1 MQVKVWYSFM
11 MGKIKNYLKNASFS
25 IKITYQAAK
34 YYFVLKS
41 ALSLL
46 LSFVPI
52 VKIYIWKIIIDL
64 LISASANEMLT
75 GLVKYAI
82 LYFTVHLA
90 QELIIKMSQY
100 IEYKYND
107 KVNYYVENLLLEQF
121 AAVDLGFYDSSEYRD
136 KLNQVW
142 DIKSSVTALASLFF
156 AQVQTLLSF
165 IVSLILFA
173 RWNAAYALVIVLCSL
188 PIIFVEWKV
197 NQLDINFSMQNQKNE
212 RAMRYFKYIFT
223 NYDNSL
229 EIKLYN
235 IKDFLIGK
243 YIDSWKEYYKNRK
256 KFTAKI
262 AALMFV
268 SLLISTFVSQLLLYI
283 LLIGKIAK
291 KIISIGDAMYYMSL
305 FHNLYNSTVSLI
317 RIISSS
323 NAAFVR
329 LNAVKEFIN
338 QKPMV
343 RKNGVLTLDKIQK
356 IEFSHVYFRY
366 PGKENYV
373 LEDCSFTME
382 AGQQIGLVG
391 ENGCGKSTIVK
402 LILRL
407 YDVEEGEIL
416 LNGIDIMEYDIEK
429 YRAMFSVLFQDF
441 IKYSFTLR
449 ENVSLSDIEKSDND
463 ERIKDALSKSEMSEL
478 VSTWDKGLETPLTRS
493 FEPDGKELSGG
504 QWQRIALSRVFF
516 ADRDF
521 VILDEPS
528 ASLDVFAEE
537 KIFHQFQQLSG
548 NRSSIII
555 SHRLSSIVAA
565 DKILVLKNGR
575 ILEQGKHK
583 ELLSK
588 NGYYSEL
595 FYAQAQSY
603 R

>member
-1 MQVKVWYSFM
+1 MWYSFM

-82 LYFTVHLA
+82 LYFTVHLV

-343 RKNGVLTLDKIQK
+343 QKNGVLTLDKIQK

>member
-1 MQVKVWYSFM
+1 MWYSFM

-46 LSFVPI
+46 LSFIPI

-82 LYFTVHLA
+82 LYFTVHLV

-343 RKNGVLTLDKIQK
+343 QKNGVLTLDKIQK

-575 ILEQGKHK
+575 IWEQGKHR

>member
-1 MQVKVWYSFM
+1 MWYSFM

-82 LYFTVHLA
+82 LYFTVHLV

-343 RKNGVLTLDKIQK
+343 QKNGVLTLDKIQK

-575 ILEQGKHK
+575 IWEQGKHR

>member
-1 MQVKVWYSFM
+1 MWYSFM

-82 LYFTVHLA
+82 LYFTVHLV

-188 PIIFVEWKV
+188 PIIFVEWKI

-329 LNAVKEFIN
+329 LNTVKEFIN

-343 RKNGVLTLDKIQK
+343 QKNGVLTLDKIQK

-575 ILEQGKHK
+575 ILEQGKHR

>member
-1 MQVKVWYSFM
+1 MWCSFM

-82 LYFTVHLA
+82 LYFTVHIV

-188 PIIFVEWKV
+188 PILFVEWKV

-329 LNAVKEFIN
+329 LNTVKEFIN

-343 RKNGVLTLDKIQK
+343 QKNGVLTLDKIQK

-407 YDVEEGEIL
+407 YDVEKGEIL

-575 ILEQGKHK
+575 ILEQGKHR

>member
-1 MQVKVWYSFM
+1 MWYSFM

-82 LYFTVHLA
+82 LYFTVHLV

-262 AALMFV
+262 AVLMFV

-343 RKNGVLTLDKIQK
+343 QKNGVLTLDKIQK

-575 ILEQGKHK
+575 ILEQGKHR

>member
-1 MQVKVWYSFM
+1 MASIKS
-11 MGKIKNYLKNASFS
+11 IKNYLKNASFS

-82 LYFTVHLA
+82 LYFTVHIV

-329 LNAVKEFIN
+329 LNTVKEFIN

-343 RKNGVLTLDKIQK
+343 QKNGMLTLDKIQK

-478 VSTWDKGLETPLTRS
+478 VSTWDKGLETPLTRN

-575 ILEQGKHK
+575 ILEQGKHR

>member
-1 MQVKVWYSFM
+1 M
-11 MGKIKNYLKNASFS
+11 
-25 IKITYQAAK
+25 
-34 YYFVLKS
+34 LKS

-82 LYFTVHLA
+82 LYFTVHLV

-188 PIIFVEWKV
+188 PIIFVEWKA
-197 NQLDINFSMQNQKNE
+197 NQLDINFSTQNQKNE

-343 RKNGVLTLDKIQK
+343 QKNGVLTLDKIQK

-548 NRSSIII
+548 TRSSIII

-575 ILEQGKHK
+575 ILEQGKHR

-595 FYAQAQSY
+595 FYAQSQSY

>member
-1 MQVKVWYSFM
+1 MWYSFM

-82 LYFTVHLA
+82 LYFTVHIV

-262 AALMFV
+262 AALMFA

-343 RKNGVLTLDKIQK
+343 QKNGVLTLDKIQK

-575 ILEQGKHK
+575 ILEQGKHR

>member
-1 MQVKVWYSFM
+1 MWYSFM

-82 LYFTVHLA
+82 LYFTVHLV

-343 RKNGVLTLDKIQK
+343 QKNGVLTLDKIQK

-449 ENVSLSDIEKSDND
+449 ENVSLSDIEKSEND

-548 NRSSIII
+548 TRSSIII

-575 ILEQGKHK
+575 ILEQGKHR

>member
-1 MQVKVWYSFM
+1 MWYSFM

-82 LYFTVHLA
+82 LYFTVHLV

-343 RKNGVLTLDKIQK
+343 QKNGVLTLDKIQK

-537 KIFHQFQQLSG
+537 KIFRQFQQLSG

-575 ILEQGKHK
+575 ILEQGKHR

>member
-1 MQVKVWYSFM
+1 MWYSFM

-82 LYFTVHLA
+82 LYFTVHLV

-343 RKNGVLTLDKIQK
+343 QKNGVLTLDKIQK

-463 ERIKDALSKSEMSEL
+463 KRIKDALSKSEMSEL

-575 ILEQGKHK
+575 ILEQGKHR

>member
-1 MQVKVWYSFM
+1 ME
-11 MGKIKNYLKNASFS
+11 KIKNYLKNASFS

-34 YYFVLKS
+34 HYFVLKS

-82 LYFTVHLA
+82 LYFTVHLV

-142 DIKSSVTALASLFF
+142 DIKSSITALASLFF

-188 PIIFVEWKV
+188 PIIFVEWKI
-197 NQLDINFSMQNQKNE
+197 NQLDTNFSMQNQKNE
-212 RAMRYFKYIFT
+212 RTMRYFKYIFT

-343 RKNGVLTLDKIQK
+343 QKNGVLTLDKIQK

-575 ILEQGKHK
+575 ILEQGKHR

>member
-82 LYFTVHLA
+82 LYFTVHLV

-343 RKNGVLTLDKIQK
+343 QKNGVLTLDKIQK

-449 ENVSLSDIEKSDND
+449 ENVSLSGIEKSDND

-537 KIFHQFQQLSG
+537 KIFRQFQQLSG

>member
-1 MQVKVWYSFM
+1 MWYSFM

-82 LYFTVHLA
+82 LYFTVHLV

-197 NQLDINFSMQNQKNE
+197 NQLDINFSTQNQKNE

-343 RKNGVLTLDKIQK
+343 QKNGVLTLDKIQK

-537 KIFHQFQQLSG
+537 KIFRQFQQLSG

-575 ILEQGKHK
+575 ILEQGKHR

>member
-1 MQVKVWYSFM
+1 MWYSFM

-82 LYFTVHLA
+82 LYFTVHLV

-212 RAMRYFKYIFT
+212 RAVRYFKYIFT

-235 IKDFLIGK
+235 IRDFLIGK

-256 KFTAKI
+256 KITAKI

-343 RKNGVLTLDKIQK
+343 QKNGVLTLDKIQK

-478 VSTWDKGLETPLTRS
+478 VSTWDKGLETPLTRN

-575 ILEQGKHK
+575 ILEQGKHR

>member
-75 GLVKYAI
+75 GLVKYAT
-82 LYFTVHLA
+82 LYFTVHLV

-343 RKNGVLTLDKIQK
+343 QKNGVLTLDKIQK

-478 VSTWDKGLETPLTRS
+478 VSTWDKGLETPLTGS

-537 KIFHQFQQLSG
+537 KIFRQFQQLSG

>member
-1 MQVKVWYSFM
+1 MWYSFM

-82 LYFTVHLA
+82 LYFTVHLV

-329 LNAVKEFIN
+329 LNTVKEFIN

-343 RKNGVLTLDKIQK
+343 QKNGMLTLDKIQK

-478 VSTWDKGLETPLTRS
+478 VSTWDKGLETPLTRN

-575 ILEQGKHK
+575 ILEQGKHR

>member
-1 MQVKVWYSFM
+1 MWYSFM

-64 LISASANEMLT
+64 LISASANEVLT

-82 LYFTVHLA
+82 LYFTVHLV

-329 LNAVKEFIN
+329 LNTVKEFIN

-343 RKNGVLTLDKIQK
+343 QKNGVLTLDKIQK

-575 ILEQGKHK
+575 ILEQGKHR

>member
-1 MQVKVWYSFM
+1 MWYSFM

-82 LYFTVHLA
+82 LYFTVHIV

-197 NQLDINFSMQNQKNE
+197 NQLDINFSMHNQKNE

-343 RKNGVLTLDKIQK
+343 QKNGVLTLDKIQK

-537 KIFHQFQQLSG
+537 KIFRQFQQLSG

-575 ILEQGKHK
+575 ILEQGKHR

>member
-1 MQVKVWYSFM
+1 MWYSFM

-64 LISASANEMLT
+64 LTSASANEMLT

-82 LYFTVHLA
+82 LYFTVHLV

-223 NYDNSL
+223 NYDNGL

-343 RKNGVLTLDKIQK
+343 QKNGVLTLDKIQK

-537 KIFHQFQQLSG
+537 KIFRQFQQLSG

-575 ILEQGKHK
+575 ILEQGKHR

>member
-82 LYFTVHLA
+82 LYFTVHLV
-90 QELIIKMSQY
+90 QELIIKMSHY

-343 RKNGVLTLDKIQK
+343 QKNGVLTLDKIQK

-537 KIFHQFQQLSG
+537 KIFRQFQQLSG

>member
-75 GLVKYAI
+75 GLVKYAT
-82 LYFTVHLA
+82 LYFTVHLV

-343 RKNGVLTLDKIQK
+343 QKNGVLTLDKIQK

-565 DKILVLKNGR
+565 DRILVLKNGR

>member
-75 GLVKYAI
+75 GLVKYAT
-82 LYFTVHLA
+82 LYFTVHLV

-343 RKNGVLTLDKIQK
+343 QKNGVLTLDKIQK

>member
-1 MQVKVWYSFM
+1 M

-82 LYFTVHLA
+82 LYFTVHLV

-343 RKNGVLTLDKIQK
+343 QKNGVLTLDKIQK

>member
-1 MQVKVWYSFM
+1 M

-82 LYFTVHLA
+82 LYFTVHLV

-329 LNAVKEFIN
+329 LNTVKEFIN

-343 RKNGVLTLDKIQK
+343 QKNGMLTLDKIQK

-537 KIFHQFQQLSG
+537 KIFRQFQQLSG
-548 NRSSIII
+548 TRSSIII

>member
-1 MQVKVWYSFM
+1 MWYSFM

-82 LYFTVHLA
+82 LYFTVHLV

-329 LNAVKEFIN
+329 LNTVKEFIN

-343 RKNGVLTLDKIQK
+343 QKNGMLTLDKIQK

-478 VSTWDKGLETPLTRS
+478 VSTWDKGLETPLTRN

-575 ILEQGKHK
+575 ILEQGKHR

-588 NGYYSEL
+588 NGYYSEM
-595 FYAQAQSY
+595 FCAQAQSY

>member
-1 MQVKVWYSFM
+1 MWYSFM

-82 LYFTVHLA
+82 LYFTVHLV

-329 LNAVKEFIN
+329 LNTVKEFIN

-343 RKNGVLTLDKIQK
+343 QKNGVLTLDKIQK

-449 ENVSLSDIEKSDND
+449 ENVSLSDIEKSEND

-575 ILEQGKHK
+575 ILEQGKHR

>member
-1 MQVKVWYSFM
+1 MWYSFM

-82 LYFTVHLA
+82 LYFTVHLV

-329 LNAVKEFIN
+329 LNTVKEFIN

-343 RKNGVLTLDKIQK
+343 QKNGVLTLDKIQK

-416 LNGIDIMEYDIEK
+416 LNGVDIMEYDIEK

-575 ILEQGKHK
+575 ILEQGKHR

>member
-1 MQVKVWYSFM
+1 MWYSFM

-64 LISASANEMLT
+64 LISASASEMLT
-75 GLVKYAI
+75 GLAKYAI
-82 LYFTVHLA
+82 LYFTVHIV

-329 LNAVKEFIN
+329 LNTVKEFIN

-343 RKNGVLTLDKIQK
+343 QKNGVLTLDKIQK

-575 ILEQGKHK
+575 IWEQGKHR

>member
-1 MQVKVWYSFM
+1 MWYSFM

-82 LYFTVHLA
+82 LYFTVHLV

-121 AAVDLGFYDSSEYRD
+121 VAVDLGFYDSSEYRD

-165 IVSLILFA
+165 IASLILFA

-223 NYDNSL
+223 NYDSSL

-235 IKDFLIGK
+235 IKDYLIGK

-343 RKNGVLTLDKIQK
+343 QKNGVLTLDKIQK

-575 ILEQGKHK
+575 ILEQGKHR

>member
-1 MQVKVWYSFM
+1 MWYSFM

-64 LISASANEMLT
+64 LISASASEMLT

-82 LYFTVHLA
+82 LYFTVHIV

-329 LNAVKEFIN
+329 LNTVKEFIN

-343 RKNGVLTLDKIQK
+343 QKNGVLTLDKIQK

-548 NRSSIII
+548 TRSSIII

-575 ILEQGKHK
+575 ILEQGKHR

-595 FYAQAQSY
+595 FCAQAQSY

>member
-82 LYFTVHLA
+82 LYFTVHLV

-343 RKNGVLTLDKIQK
+343 QKNGVLMLDKIQK

-537 KIFHQFQQLSG
+537 KIFRQFQQLSG

-575 ILEQGKHK
+575 ILEQGKHR

>member
-1 MQVKVWYSFM
+1 MWYSFM

-82 LYFTVHLA
+82 LYFTVHLV

-343 RKNGVLTLDKIQK
+343 QKNGVLTLDKIQK

-548 NRSSIII
+548 TRSSIII

-575 ILEQGKHK
+575 ILEQGKHR

>member
-1 MQVKVWYSFM
+1 MWYSFM

-82 LYFTVHLA
+82 LYFTVHLV

-197 NQLDINFSMQNQKNE
+197 NQLDINFPMQNQKNE

-262 AALMFV
+262 AALMFA

-343 RKNGVLTLDKIQK
+343 QKNGVLTLDKIQK

-548 NRSSIII
+548 TRSSIII

-575 ILEQGKHK
+575 ILEQGKHR

>member
-1 MQVKVWYSFM
+1 M

-82 LYFTVHLA
+82 LYFTVHLV

-343 RKNGVLTLDKIQK
+343 QKNGVLTLDKIQK

-575 ILEQGKHK
+575 ILEQGKHR

>member
-75 GLVKYAI
+75 GLVKYAT
-82 LYFTVHLA
+82 LYFTVHLV

-343 RKNGVLTLDKIQK
+343 QKNGVLTLDKIQK

-537 KIFHQFQQLSG
+537 KIFRQFQQLSG

>member
-1 MQVKVWYSFM
+1 MWYSFM

-82 LYFTVHLA
+82 LYFTVHIV

-197 NQLDINFSMQNQKNE
+197 NQLDINFSIQNQKNE

-343 RKNGVLTLDKIQK
+343 QKNGVLTLDKIQK

-548 NRSSIII
+548 TRSSIII

-575 ILEQGKHK
+575 ILEQGKHR

>member
-1 MQVKVWYSFM
+1 M
-11 MGKIKNYLKNASFS
+11 MEKIKNYLKNASFS

-46 LSFVPI
+46 LSFAPI

-82 LYFTVHLA
+82 LYFTVHLV

-343 RKNGVLTLDKIQK
+343 QKNGVLTLDKIQK

-575 ILEQGKHK
+575 ILEQGKHR